1 MISAILCGD
10 TMRDDKR
17 YLKWCLRQE
26 RGIRWPCLLTISRR
40 RIWRNHAM
48 SLRSMEVN
56 AQAGI
61 EEWTVSASYYAKYF
75 AVYALLSKIGVK
87 SEIHGCTIALFGYL
101 FSTVE
106 YHHLV
111 RELRQSKDDRGDG
124 RHYTRELEVNLTD
137 LMQQTKQFVLQI
149 EELIDGL
156 NSEEVAAL
164 QKKLKELAHERKS

>member
-1 MISAILCGD
+1 
-10 TMRDDKR
+10 MRDDKL

-26 RGIRWPCLLTISRR
+26 RGIRLPCRLTISRR

-111 RELRQSKDDRGDG
+111 RELRQSKDDRVDVQ
-124 RHYTRELEVNLTD
+124 YYSRELEVNLTD

-164 QKKLKELAHERKS
+164 QKKLKELAHAGKR

>member
-26 RGIRWPCLLTISRR
+26 RGIRLAAPSDNLAKAYLEKSR
-40 RIWRNHAM
+40 NA
-48 SLRSMEVN
+48 LRSMEVN

-75 AVYALLSKIGVK
+75 AVYALLSKVGVK
-87 SEIHGCTIALFGYL
+87 SEIHDCTIALFGYL
-101 FSTVE
+101 FSTME

-111 RELRQSKDDRGDG
+111 RELRQSKDDRVDVQ
-124 RHYTRELEVNLTD
+124 YYSREFEVNLTD

-156 NSEEVAAL
+156 NSEEVVAL
-164 QKKLKELAHERKS
+164 QKKLKELAHAGKR